1 MESEN
6 KYIETDLGN
15 VAPNPR
21 GEYDPAAAYEYL
33 DLVEYGGGSYLCIQ
47 ESGTVTGVA
56 PTQNKNTDTWQVLT
70 IPGDLTAE
78 YIAMHDDVVNKAES
92 AQTDAASTAAD
103 REQVAGMLA
112 NVEQLHTQTE
122 TAAQEASDSRDSA
135 AGYAAAAEASRTA
148 AADSEKNAQL
158 QVAGFNETVNAAKQ
172 ETTEE
177 ITTARKTAVQAVA
190 AQQVKSVNAVNAA
203 GSAAIEKTSA
213 DAREATAA
221 AEQAKN
227 NKQSAETA
235 AAAAKTSAAA
245 AETAQKAVE
254 GAAGQIETNTAG
266 IEALKEDKVDKPSAA
281 DDGKIPRAKEGGVE
295 WVDVGQP
302 TDDQTADA
310 VNKWLDKH
318 PEATTTVQNGVIIE
332 QKIADTFLPY
342 IKKDYVT
349 PEMFGAVGD
358 GVTDD
363 SNAIEQA
370 LSSNKN
376 IIMKSGATYKICRAI
391 FPNTTKIH
399 IDGCGAK
406 ITADDTFSYTKNE
419 CYAFFQFQVNAK
431 NLTEFAVK
439 NLDIDIKTNGILYG
453 ERITE
458 DERFCPIFRIKN
470 AKTILID
477 NCNWVVMSDTG
488 NRAIVWIDGVCDE
501 RVSITNSNF
510 ENKCAGNAGGV
521 IAIRMRNDLK
531 DITSFM
537 ANCSLITDS
546 RDELYSIQN
555 TGASNLYST
564 IESCVFI
571 NHGGFIN
578 NKSTKKTII
587 VATNHTG
594 TGKLYMDINATK
606 IEYDGQST
614 DLMNSALKL
623 SSTTHAHQ
631 NITMR
636 GCIISN
642 PYGRAIEGAFSEQGS
657 QEYLHINI
665 DKCDIIGGKGIL
677 NDVIDSIGDII
688 ITDCNIEGESYVSY
702 FYPLNYTNRFIMKN
716 SKVHLKN
723 PEGILYVTN
732 KKRHIVEI
740 CGNIYS
746 ADYISKAYG
755 NDAIDPNAPNIDL
768 EVIQNNVYTTT

>member
-1 MESEN
+1 MADNIVKAEYLKAIDEDTN
-6 KYIETDLGN
+6 AEVLTQFIPPEPDETD
-15 VAPNPR
+15 R
-21 GEYDPAAAYEYL
+21 G
-33 DLVEYGGGSYLCIQ
+33 GITKQ
-47 ESGTVTGVA
+47 ELEQIE
-56 PTQNKNTDTWQVLT
+56 QNKN
-70 IPGDLTAE
+70 
-78 YIAMHDDVVNKAES
+78 DVS
-92 AQTDAASTAAD
+92 
-103 REQVAGMLA
+103 
-112 NVEQLHTQTE
+112 QLK
-122 TAAQEASDSRDSA
+122 
-135 AGYAAAAEASRTA
+135 G
-148 AADSEKNAQL
+148 
-158 QVAGFNETVNAAKQ
+158 
-172 ETTEE
+172 
-177 ITTARKTAVQAVA
+177 
-190 AQQVKSVNAVNAA
+190 
-203 GSAAIEKTSA
+203 
-213 DAREATAA
+213 
-221 AEQAKN
+221 
-227 NKQSAETA
+227 
-235 AAAAKTSAAA
+235 
-245 AETAQKAVE
+245 
-254 GAAGQIETNTAG
+254 
-266 IEALKEDKVDKPSAA
+266 DKVDKPSID
-281 DDGKIPRAKEGGVE
+281 DDGKIPRANSGSVE
-295 WVDVGQP
+295 WVEVGQP
-302 TDDQTADA
+302 TDEQTINA
-310 VNKWLDKH
+310 VASWLNEH
-318 PEATTTVQNGVIIE
+318 PEATTTVQDASLTEAKFTDDLKPRI
-332 QKIADTFLPY
+332 L
-342 IKKDYVT
+342 KDYVT

-376 IIMKSGATYKICRAI
+376 IIMKSGAIYKICRAI

-431 NLTEFAVK
+431 NLTEFVVK

-453 ERITE
+453 ERIIG
-458 DERFCPIFRIKN
+458 DERSCPIFRIKN
-470 AKTILID
+470 AKIILID

-488 NRAIVWIDGVCDE
+488 NRAIVWVDGVCDE

-546 RDELYSIQN
+546 CDELYSIQDM
-555 TGASNLYST
+555 GASDLYST

-571 NHGGFIN
+571 NHGGFVN
-578 NKSTKKTII
+578 NKSAKKTII
-587 VATNHTG
+587 VATNHMG

-631 NITMR
+631 NVTMR

-642 PYGRAIEGAFSEQGS
+642 PYGCAIEGALSEQGS

-665 DKCDIIGGKGIL
+665 DKCDIIGGKGKL

-755 NDAIDPNAPNIDL
+755 NDTIDPNAPNIDL
-768 EVIQNNVYTTT
+768 EVIQNNVYIVQSTI

>member
-1 MESEN
+1 MASGEILTTYSNEIQQEIKQN
-6 KYIETDLGN
+6 KAQISN
-15 VAPNPR
+15 VAN
-21 GEYDPAAAYEYL
+21 L
-33 DLVEYGGGSYLCIQ
+33 LK
-47 ESGTVTGVA
+47 
-56 PTQNKNTDTWQVLT
+56 QNK
-70 IPGDLTAE
+70 I
-78 YIAMHDDVVNKAES
+78 
-92 AQTDAASTAAD
+92 
-103 REQVAGMLA
+103 
-112 NVEQLHTQTE
+112 
-122 TAAQEASDSRDSA
+122 
-135 AGYAAAAEASRTA
+135 
-148 AADSEKNAQL
+148 
-158 QVAGFNETVNAAKQ
+158 
-172 ETTEE
+172 
-177 ITTARKTAVQAVA
+177 
-190 AQQVKSVNAVNAA
+190 
-203 GSAAIEKTSA
+203 
-213 DAREATAA
+213 
-221 AEQAKN
+221 
-227 NKQSAETA
+227 
-235 AAAAKTSAAA
+235 
-245 AETAQKAVE
+245 
-254 GAAGQIETNTAG
+254 
-266 IEALKEDKVDKPSAA
+266 DKPPAT
-281 DDGKIPRAKEGGVE
+281 DNGKIPRAKEGEIE
-295 WVDVGQP
+295 WVDIGRP
-302 TDDQTADA
+302 TDDQTNNA
-310 VNKWLDKH
+310 VASWLDAH
-318 PEATTTVQNGVIIE
+318 PEATTTVVDGSITEAKLN
-332 QKIADTFLPY
+332 DTLKLY
-342 IKKDYVT
+342 TMKDYVT
-349 PEMFGAVGD
+349 PEMFGARGD
-358 GVTDD
+358 GATDD
-363 SNAIEQA
+363 SNAIERA

-391 FPNTTKIH
+391 FPNTTRIH

-419 CYAFFQFQVNAK
+419 CYGFFQFQVNAK
-431 NLTEFAVK
+431 NLTEFIVK
-439 NLDIDIKTNGILYG
+439 NLDINIETNGELYG
-453 ERITE
+453 ERTAE
-458 DERFCPIFRIKN
+458 DERSCPIFRIKN
-470 AKTILID
+470 AKIILID
-477 NCNWVVMSDTG
+477 NCNWVIMSDTG
-488 NRAIVWIDGVCDE
+488 NRAIVWTDGVCDE

-521 IAIRMRNDLK
+521 IAIRMINDLK

-537 ANCSLITDS
+537 VNCSLITDS
-546 RDELYSIQN
+546 CDELYSIQN
-555 TGASNLYST
+555 IGASNLYST

-606 IEYDGQST
+606 IEYDGQPT

-665 DKCDIIGGKGIL
+665 DKCDIIAGKNIL

-688 ITDCNIEGESYVSY
+688 ITDCDIEGESYVSY

-755 NDAIDPNAPNIDL
+755 NDTIDPNAPNIDL
-768 EVIQNNVYTTT
+768 EIIQNNVYTTT

>member
-1 MESEN
+1 MADNIVKAEYLKAIDEDTN
-6 KYIETDLGN
+6 TEVLTQFIPPEPDETD
-15 VAPNPR
+15 R
-21 GEYDPAAAYEYL
+21 G
-33 DLVEYGGGSYLCIQ
+33 GITKQ
-47 ESGTVTGVA
+47 ELEQIE
-56 PTQNKNTDTWQVLT
+56 QNKKD
-70 IPGDLTAE
+70 I
-78 YIAMHDDVVNKAES
+78 S
-92 AQTDAASTAAD
+92 
-103 REQVAGMLA
+103 
-112 NVEQLHTQTE
+112 QLK
-122 TAAQEASDSRDSA
+122 
-135 AGYAAAAEASRTA
+135 G
-148 AADSEKNAQL
+148 
-158 QVAGFNETVNAAKQ
+158 
-172 ETTEE
+172 
-177 ITTARKTAVQAVA
+177 
-190 AQQVKSVNAVNAA
+190 
-203 GSAAIEKTSA
+203 
-213 DAREATAA
+213 
-221 AEQAKN
+221 
-227 NKQSAETA
+227 
-235 AAAAKTSAAA
+235 
-245 AETAQKAVE
+245 
-254 GAAGQIETNTAG
+254 
-266 IEALKEDKVDKPSAA
+266 DKVDKPSID
-281 DDGKIPRAKEGGVE
+281 DDGKIPRANSGSVE
-295 WVDVGQP
+295 WVEVGQP
-302 TDDQTADA
+302 TDEQTINA
-310 VNKWLDKH
+310 VASWLNEH
-318 PEATTTVQNGVIIE
+318 PEATTTVQDASLTEAKFTDDLKLRI
-332 QKIADTFLPY
+332 L
-342 IKKDYVT
+342 KDYVT

-376 IIMKSGATYKICRAI
+376 IIMKSGAIYKICRAI

-431 NLTEFAVK
+431 NLTEFVVK

-453 ERITE
+453 ERIIG
-458 DERFCPIFRIKN
+458 DERSCPIFRIKN
-470 AKTILID
+470 AKIILID
-477 NCNWVVMSDTG
+477 NCNWAVMSDTG
-488 NRAIVWIDGVCDE
+488 NRAIVWVDGVCDE

-521 IAIRMRNDLK
+521 IAIRMKNDLK

-546 RDELYSIQN
+546 CDELYSIQDM
-555 TGASNLYST
+555 GASDLYST

-587 VATNHTG
+587 VATNHVG

-657 QEYLHINI
+657 QEYLHINA
-665 DKCDIIGGKGIL
+665 DKCDIIGGKGDL
-677 NDVIDSIGDII
+677 DDVIDSIGDII

-723 PEGILYVTN
+723 PKGILYVTN

-755 NDAIDPNAPNIDL
+755 NDTIDPNAPNIDL
-768 EVIQNNVYTTT
+768 EVIQNNVYIVQSTI

>member
-1 MESEN
+1 MADNIVKAEYLKAIDEDTN
-6 KYIETDLGN
+6 TEVLTQFIPPAPDETD
-15 VAPNPR
+15 R
-21 GEYDPAAAYEYL
+21 G
-33 DLVEYGGGSYLCIQ
+33 GITKQ
-47 ESGTVTGVA
+47 EFEQIE
-56 PTQNKNTDTWQVLT
+56 QNKKDVSQLK
-70 IPGDLTAE
+70 GDK
-78 YIAMHDDVVNKAES
+78 I
-92 AQTDAASTAAD
+92 
-103 REQVAGMLA
+103 
-112 NVEQLHTQTE
+112 
-122 TAAQEASDSRDSA
+122 
-135 AGYAAAAEASRTA
+135 
-148 AADSEKNAQL
+148 
-158 QVAGFNETVNAAKQ
+158 
-172 ETTEE
+172 
-177 ITTARKTAVQAVA
+177 
-190 AQQVKSVNAVNAA
+190 
-203 GSAAIEKTSA
+203 
-213 DAREATAA
+213 
-221 AEQAKN
+221 
-227 NKQSAETA
+227 
-235 AAAAKTSAAA
+235 
-245 AETAQKAVE
+245 
-254 GAAGQIETNTAG
+254 
-266 IEALKEDKVDKPSAA
+266 DKPSID
-281 DDGKIPRAKEGGVE
+281 DDGKIPRANSGSVE
-295 WVDVGQP
+295 WVEVGQP
-302 TDDQTADA
+302 TDEQTINA
-310 VNKWLDKH
+310 VASWLNEH
-318 PEATTTVQNGVIIE
+318 PEATTTVQDASLTEAKFTDDLKLRI
-332 QKIADTFLPY
+332 L
-342 IKKDYVT
+342 KDYVT

-376 IIMKSGATYKICRAI
+376 IIMKSGAIYKICRAI

-399 IDGCGAK
+399 INGCGAK

-431 NLTEFAVK
+431 NLTEFVVK
-439 NLDIDIKTNGILYG
+439 NLDIDIKTNGILFG
-453 ERITE
+453 ERIIG

-470 AKTILID
+470 AKIILID

-488 NRAIVWIDGVCDE
+488 NRAIVWVDGVCDE

-546 RDELYSIQN
+546 CDELYSIQDM
-555 TGASNLYST
+555 GASDLYST

-631 NITMR
+631 NVTMR
-636 GCIISN
+636 GCTISN
-642 PYGRAIEGAFSEQGS
+642 PYGCAIEGALSEQGS

-665 DKCDIIGGKGIL
+665 DKCDIIGGKGNL

-755 NDAIDPNAPNIDL
+755 NDTIDPNAPNIDL
-768 EVIQNNVYTTT
+768 EVIQNNVYIVQSTI